1 MATKRLGGRR
11 LQFVIDIKAT
21 PISASAAADL
31 APCQL
36 PCFLYIVNT
45 FSLEYISMT
54 VYFHYNIDN
63 YTHFLH
69 HSLINKTKITI
80 KKNVQ
85 AQVLSQYGNKAAALG
100 LAAAGM
106 PPLML
111 LPYLESLRTMQQQQ
125 QQQQSQQHP
134 AASFPNP
141 QSLSNGPTSFGALH
155 PAALA
160 QMSPSTF
167 LGSSPPVVSS
177 SSSSSS
183 SAASKTPAL
192 VPTTLVII
200 F

>member
-1 MATKRLGGRR
+1 M
-11 LQFVIDIKAT
+11 
-21 PISASAAADL
+21 
-31 APCQL
+31 
-36 PCFLYIVNT
+36 
-45 FSLEYISMT
+45 
-54 VYFHYNIDN
+54 
-63 YTHFLH
+63 
-69 HSLINKTKITI
+69 
-80 KKNVQ
+80 Q

-125 QQQQSQQHP
+125 PPPQQHP

-141 QSLSNGPTSFGALH
+141 QSLPNGPTSFGGLH

-183 SAASKTPAL
+183 ATSKTSAL

-200 F
+200 FPCALTLLIRR